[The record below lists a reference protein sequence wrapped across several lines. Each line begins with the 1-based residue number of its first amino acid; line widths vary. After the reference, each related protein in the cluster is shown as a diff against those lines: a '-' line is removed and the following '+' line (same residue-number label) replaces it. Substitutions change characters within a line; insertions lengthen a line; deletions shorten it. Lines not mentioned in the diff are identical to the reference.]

1 MDTQTIWNECTWSFT
16 RHSRRYMDVSQ
27 IYSELVCPLELRM
40 FEKNLMNIDE
50 PNSQHQILYPNFTKY
65 ERSREHG
72 I

>member
-1 MDTQTIWNECTWSFT
+1 
-16 RHSRRYMDVSQ
+16 MDVSQ
-27 IYSELVCPLELRM
+27 IYSEPVCPLEHRM